1 MNEERAKYEVNVEG
15 RIHPWSKG
23 TISVPEIR
31 QLGGFAAGAPVVAV
45 DLATSSEKNL
55 AEDAVHDVA
64 AIEEGKPL
72 VKKTCFKQ
80 ATG

>member
-1 MNEERAKYEVNVEG
+1 MNEEGTKYEVNVDG

-31 QLGGFAAGAPVVAV
+31 QLGGFSADAPVIAV
-45 DLATSSEKNL
+45 DLANNTEKSL
-55 AEDAVHDVA
+55 SEDAVHDVV

>member
-1 MNEERAKYEVNVEG
+1 MNEGAKYEVNVDG

-31 QLGGFAAGAPVVAV
+31 QLGGFSADAPVVAV
-45 DLATSSEKNL
+45 DLVTNTEKSL
-55 AEDAVHDVA
+55 SEDAVHDVA

-80 ATG
+80 ATD

>member
-1 MNEERAKYEVNVEG
+1 MNEGAKYEVNVDG

-31 QLGGFAAGAPVVAV
+31 QLGGFSADAPVVAV
-45 DLATSSEKNL
+45 DLATNTEKSL
-55 AEDAVHDVA
+55 PEDAVHDVA